1 MPLSV
6 RLKPE
11 LEQLLAA
18 TARRERK
25 SRSAII
31 HEALAA
37 RLRPVNP
44 RLGDVI
50 RGALANAPD
59 GFALE
64 RKQPRKVDRRAWER

>member
-11 LEQLLAA
+11 LERLLDAA
-18 TARRERK
+18 ARRERK

-31 HEALAA
+31 HEALTA
-37 RLRPVNP
+37 RLQPLRP

-50 RGALANAPD
+50 RGALVDAPD
-59 GFALE
+59 GFALD
-64 RKQPRKVDRRAWER
+64 RKQPRAAERRAWKR

>member
-11 LEQLLAA
+11 LEQLLDA

-31 HEALAA
+31 HEALA
-37 RLRPVNP
+37 
-44 RLGDVI
+44 GTS
-50 RGALANAPD
+50 D

>member
-18 TARRERK
+18 TARREHK

-31 HEALAA
+31 HEALAV
-37 RLRPVNP
+37 RLRPAKS

-50 RGALANAPD
+50 RGALAGMSG

-64 RKQPRKVDRRAWER
+64 RKQPSKVDRRAWEQ

>member
-6 RLKPE
+6 RLKPQ
-11 LEQLLAA
+11 LEQLLDAA
-18 TARRERK
+18 ARRERK

-37 RLRPVNP
+37 RLRPVKP
-44 RLGDVI
+44 RLGEVI
-50 RGALANAPD
+50 REALAGKSD

-64 RKQPRKVDRRAWER
+64 RKQPSKVDRRAWER